1 MDVGL
6 LLKMLGNIGTV
17 LRGKGRSKKGEENTF
32 THEGGGGV
40 NDYPLFIPGC

>member
-17 LRGKGRSKKGEENTF
+17 LRRKVRPKKGEENTY
-32 THEGGGGV
+32 TQEGGGV
-40 NDYPLFIPGC
+40 NDYPLYIPGC